1 LRRFVLLLA
10 AIATLL
16 AGAGGMAVA
25 AAPQAPPLASPSPLS
40 VKLDSLYR
48 EIRHDD
54 IRPPSRENDDIER
67 AGRRALRQHGEKRL
81 YGLWAVLYAYKS
93 NQVQPQ
99 FDDWSARVRALA
111 KEDHDPEL
119 ATLVDLLDTAYRHE
133 SGGFRTF
140 TDADWSRY
148 LDHSG
153 PNIRL
158 MAAIERMRTL
168 GRSGHWADASRLA
181 VEVIGQLE
189 RKGSIAQ
196 PLLAEAH
203 QVHSYTL
210 SYIGDKEGAL
220 DHMSQAARLDEG
232 NAFYMRKVERIYDI
246 AYTAAEVGELSA
258 AEHFAS
264 VHHSMTQ
271 AAGDQDLKTWDRYL
285 CARIA
290 TARRNPVKVMD
301 CLAEGAFEIGRPT
314 NRLTGMS
321 LRLRGQA
328 RAELGDAAGA
338 TADLH
343 ALQAIP
349 SETLERDP
357 QAELLLSAYIAQA
370 EHRGE
375 DAFRLL
381 DQWRR
386 QDHEK
391 TQAALSRNGAQ
402 MASALETEL
411 RSKRDESRRLTAEVE
426 LNRRL
431 AHASIIIAA
440 LLAVLVVGGVAWGV
454 YLRRAS
460 ERLKDARGRAE
471 AANEAKSAFL
481 AVMSHE
487 LRTPLNGML
496 GLAQVLRGEAKDA
509 RQREQVELMIDS
521 GDTLL
526 VLLNDILDLSK
537 IEAGKLEIAPTAGDL
552 AGICAR
558 LVGGYQPTAREKG
571 VELTFTLVG
580 EPPPLMLFDAV
591 RVRQCLANLLSN
603 ALKFTV
609 VGRVD
614 VALSWAPDPATGRL
628 AAKLVV
634 TDTGIGMNPTT
645 LSKLF
650 SAFTQADASTT
661 RTFGGT
667 GLGLNIT
674 RRLAELMDGE
684 ILVESHEGRG
694 STFTLN
700 FLVDGASG
708 VVADAGQVGFVAVGE
723 DETLFLL
730 HGRRVLVVD
739 DHPVN
744 RRVIKLFLAPFDC
757 DIVEAQN
764 GREALEVLESEAF
777 DLVLMDV
784 NMPVMDGLEAT
795 RRLRADPRWADLPV
809 IALTADVMRTQIET
823 CLAAGMDAHVAKP
836 IDLRDLLSVM
846 VQVLDK
852 RAAVSAAIEA
862 SCV

>member
-1 LRRFVLLLA
+1 MRRYVLFLA

-16 AGAGGMAVA
+16 TATGG
-25 AAPQAPPLASPSPLS
+25 QAFALS
-40 VKLDSLYR
+40 AQSAKLDALYR
-48 EIRHDD
+48 EVSRDEIK
-54 IRPPSRENDDIER
+54 PPARENDDIER
-67 AGRRALRQHGEKRL
+67 VGRRALRQHGEKRL
-81 YGLWAVLYAYKS
+81 YGLWSVLYAYKS
-93 NQVQPQ
+93 NQVEPQ
-99 FDDWSARVRALA
+99 FDDWARRVRRLA
-111 KEDHDPEL
+111 KDDNDAEL
-119 ATLVDLLDTAYRHE
+119 LALVDLLQTAYRHE

-140 TDADWSRY
+140 NDADWVRY
-148 LDHSG
+148 MDRSG
-153 PNIRL
+153 PNIRM
-158 MAAIERMRTL
+158 MAAVERIRTL
-168 GRSGHWADASRLA
+168 GRSGQWADASRLA
-181 VEVIGQLE
+181 AEVMGQLE
-189 RKGSIAQ
+189 RKGPIAR

-246 AYTAAEVGELSA
+246 AYTAAEVGELDA

-264 VHHSMTQ
+264 VHHHMTQ
-271 AAGDQDLKTWDRYL
+271 AAGDPDLKTWDRYL

-290 TARRNPVKVMD
+290 NARHAPARVLR
-301 CLAEGAFEIGRPT
+301 CLDAGAFEIARPT
-314 NRLTGMS
+314 NRLTGLS
-321 LRLRGQA
+321 LRLRAQA
-328 RAELGDAAGA
+328 QAELGDPAAA
-338 TADLH
+338 RADLDVIR
-343 ALQAIP
+343 AIP
-349 SETLERDP
+349 VETLERDP
-357 QAELLLSAYIAQA
+357 QAELLLSAYIALA

-431 AHASIIIAA
+431 AHASIIIAM
-440 LLAVLVVGGVAWGV
+440 LLGVLVLGGVGWSF

-460 ERLKDARGRAE
+460 VRLKEARGRAE
-471 AANEAKSAFL
+471 SANEAKSAFL

-496 GLAQVLRGEAKDA
+496 GMAQALRTEALNA

-552 AGICAR
+552 VGVCAR
-558 LVGGYQPTAREKG
+558 LVGGYQPTAREKD
-571 VELTFTLVG
+571 VELTFTVLG
-580 EPPPLMLFDAV
+580 EPPPMLMFDAV

-614 VALSWAPDPATGRL
+614 VALAWAPDPQTGRAGVRL
-628 AAKLVV
+628 TV
-634 TDTGIGMNPTT
+634 TDTGIGMSPAT

-650 SAFTQADASTT
+650 GAFTQADASTT

-684 ILVESHEGRG
+684 ILVDSGEGRG
-694 STFTLN
+694 STFTLT
-700 FLVDGASG
+700 FQADVAASG
-708 VVADAGQVGFVAVGE
+708 ATDAGAPAFGAASE
-723 DETLFLL
+723 DEALSPL

-757 DIVEAQN
+757 DLVEVEN
-764 GREALEVLESEAF
+764 GREALDALEAEVF

-795 RRLRADPRWADLPV
+795 RRLRRDPRWTTLPV
-809 IALTADVMRTQIET
+809 VALTADVMRTQIDT
-823 CLAAGMDAHVAKP
+823 CLEAGMDAHIAKP
-836 IDLRDLLSVM
+836 IDLRDLVSVL
-846 VQVLDK
+846 VQVLD
-852 RAAVSAAIEA
+852 RRGANPAAESAQA
-862 SCV
+862 

>member
-1 LRRFVLLLA
+1 LRRYVLFIA

-16 AGAGGMAVA
+16 AGMGGTASA
-25 AAPQAPPLASPSPLS
+25 RSPQSA
-40 VKLDSLYR
+40 KLDALYR
-48 EIRHDD
+48 EISRDE
-54 IRPPSRENDDIER
+54 IKPPTRENDDIER
-67 AGRRALRQHGEKRL
+67 VGRRALKQHGDKRL
-81 YGLWAVLYAYKS
+81 YGLWSVLYAYKS

-99 FDDWSARVRALA
+99 FDDWARRVRRLA
-111 KEDHDPEL
+111 VAEDDAEL
-119 ATLVDLLDTAYRHE
+119 LDLVDLLTTAYRHE

-140 TDADWSRY
+140 NEADWVRY
-148 LDHSG
+148 LERSG
-153 PNIRL
+153 PDIRM
-158 MAAIERMRTL
+158 MAGVERIRSL
-168 GRSGHWADASRLA
+168 GRSGQWADASRLA
-181 VEVIGQLE
+181 AEVTGQLE
-189 RKGSIAQ
+189 RRGAIAR

-220 DHMSQAARLDEG
+220 DHMTQAARLDEG
-232 NAFYMRKVERIYDI
+232 HAFYMRKVERIYDI
-246 AYTAAEVGELSA
+246 AYTAADVGELNA
-258 AEHFAS
+258 AEHFAG
-264 VHHSMTQ
+264 VHHHMTQ
-271 AAGDQDLKTWDRYL
+271 AAGDPDLKTWDRYL

-290 TARRNPVKVMD
+290 SARHAPRRVLQ
-301 CLAEGAFEIGRPT
+301 CLADGAFEIARPT
-314 NRLTGMS
+314 NRLTGLS
-321 LRLRGQA
+321 LRLRAQA
-328 RAELGDAAGA
+328 QAELGDAAA
-338 TADLH
+338 AKADLEVIR
-343 ALQAIP
+343 AIP
-349 SETLERDP
+349 VESLERDP
-357 QAELLLSAYIAQA
+357 QAELLLTAYIALA
-370 EHRGE
+370 EHRGD

-391 TQAALSRNGAQ
+391 SQAALSRNGAQ

-431 AHASIIIAA
+431 AHASIIIAM
-440 LLAVLVVGGVAWGV
+440 LLSVLVVGGVAWGV
-454 YLRRAS
+454 YQRRAS
-460 ERLKDARGRAE
+460 QRLKEARGRAE
-471 AANEAKSAFL
+471 SANEAKSAFL

-496 GLAQVLRGEAKDA
+496 GMAQALRTETLDP

-552 AGICAR
+552 VGVCAR

-571 VELTFTLVG
+571 VELAFTLVG
-580 EPPPLMLFDAV
+580 SGGGEPPPMLMFDAV

-609 VGRVD
+609 TGRVD
-614 VALSWAPDPATGRL
+614 VTLAWTSDPETGRIGVSL
-628 AAKLVV
+628 TV
-634 TDTGIGMNPTT
+634 TDTGIGMSPAT

-650 SAFTQADASTT
+650 GAFTQADASTT

-684 ILVESHEGRG
+684 ILVDSREGQG
-694 STFTLN
+694 STFTLG
-700 FLVDGASG
+700 FQVDVAAAGA
-708 VVADAGQVGFVAVGE
+708 VDAGAQAFGAANE
-723 DETLFLL
+723 DDALSPL

-757 DIVEAQN
+757 DLVEVEN
-764 GREALEVLESEAF
+764 GREALDALEAEAF

-795 RRLRADPRWADLPV
+795 RRLRRDPRWADLPV
-809 IALTADVMRTQIET
+809 IALTADVMRTQIDT
-823 CLAAGMDAHVAKP
+823 CLEAGMDAHIAKP
-836 IDLRDLLSVM
+836 IDLRDLLSVL
-846 VQVLDK
+846 VQVLD
-852 RAAVSAAIEA
+852 RHAATSPADKVEAGGTSA
-862 SCV
+862 

>member
-1 LRRFVLLLA
+1 LRRFVLFLA

-16 AGAGGMAVA
+16 SGPGGAALA
-25 AAPQAPPLASPSPLS
+25 RSPQSAR
-40 VKLDSLYR
+40 LDALYR
-48 EIRHDD
+48 EISLHDT
-54 IRPPSRENDDIER
+54 RPPTRENEDIER
-67 AGRRALRQHGEKRL
+67 AGRRALKQTGEKRL

-93 NQVQPQ
+93 NQIQPQ
-99 FDDWSARVRALA
+99 FDDWSRRVRQVAQAGNDRELLA
-111 KEDHDPEL
+111 
-119 ATLVDLLDTAYRHE
+119 LVDMLDTAYRHE
-133 SGGFRTF
+133 SGGFQTF
-140 TDADWSRY
+140 TDADWTRF
-148 LDHSG
+148 LDRSG
-153 PNIRL
+153 PNIRM
-158 MAAIERMRTL
+158 MAGVERIRSL
-168 GRSGHWADASRLA
+168 GRSGRWAEASRLA
-181 VEVIGQLE
+181 AELTGQME
-189 RKGSIAQ
+189 RKGAIAR

-246 AYTAAEVGELSA
+246 AYTAAEVGELNA

-264 VHHSMTQ
+264 VHHHMTQ
-271 AAGDQDLKTWDRYL
+271 AARDPDLLTWDRYL

-290 TARRNPVKVMD
+290 RERHAPAKVLD
-301 CLAEGAFEIGRPT
+301 CLTQGGPQLDRPT
-314 NRLTGMS
+314 NRLTGLS
-321 LRLRGQA
+321 LRLRAQA

-338 TADLH
+338 RTDL
-343 ALQAIP
+343 AVLRAIP
-349 SETLERDP
+349 AATLEADP
-357 QAELLLSAYIAQA
+357 QAELLLGAYIALD
-370 EHRGE
+370 EGHGDE
-375 DAFRLL
+375 AFRLL
-381 DQWRR
+381 DRWRM
-386 QDHEK
+386 QDHEA
-391 TQAALSRNGAQ
+391 TQAAQARNGAQ

-431 AHASIIIAA
+431 AHASIIIAM
-440 LLAVLVVGGVAWGV
+440 LLGVLVVGGVAWGF

-460 ERLKDARGRAE
+460 MRLKDARGRAE

-496 GLAQVLRGEAKDA
+496 GMAQALRGEALEP

-552 AGICAR
+552 VGICAR
-558 LVGGYQPTAREKG
+558 LVGGYQPTARDKG
-571 VELTFTLVG
+571 VDLTFTVIG
-580 EPPPLMLFDAV
+580 APPPLLMFDAV
-591 RVRQCLANLLSN
+591 RVRQCLSNLLSN

-609 VGRVD
+609 VGRVE
-614 VALSWAPDPATGRL
+614 VSLACAPDAASGRL
-628 AAKLVV
+628 GVRLVV
-634 TDTGIGMNPTT
+634 SDTGIGMSAAT
-645 LSKLF
+645 LPRLF
-650 SAFTQADASTT
+650 GAFTQADASTT

-674 RRLAELMDGE
+674 RRLAELMGGE
-684 ILVESHEGRG
+684 ILVDSREGVG
-694 STFTLN
+694 STFTLS
-700 FLVDGASG
+700 FLVDAAAAGTP
-708 VVADAGQVGFVAVGE
+708 DAGVASFGQAN
-723 DETLFLL
+723 DDDGLSPL

-757 DIVEAQN
+757 TLVEVEN
-764 GREALEVLESEAF
+764 GRQALEALEAEPF
-777 DLVLMDV
+777 DIVLMDV

-795 RRLRADPRWADLPV
+795 RRLRRDPRWARLPV
-809 IALTADVMRTQIET
+809 VALTADVMRTQIDT
-823 CLAAGMDAHVAKP
+823 CLQAGMDAHVAKP

-846 VQVLDK
+846 VQVLA
-852 RAAVSAAIEA
+852 RGGATATSVESVSA
-862 SCV
+862 

>member
-1 LRRFVLLLA
+1 LRRYVLFLA

-16 AGAGGMAVA
+16 AGTGGA
-25 AAPQAPPLASPSPLS
+25 AFARSPQSA
-40 VKLDSLYR
+40 KLDVLYR
-48 EIRHDD
+48 EIRRDE
-54 IRPPSRENDDIER
+54 ILPPARENDDIER
-67 AGRRALRQHGEKRL
+67 AGRRALRQHGDKRL
-81 YGLWAVLYAYKS
+81 YGLWSVLYAYKS

-99 FDDWSARVRALA
+99 FDDWARRVRRLA
-111 KEDHDPEL
+111 EDEDDVEL
-119 ATLVDLLDTAYRHE
+119 ATLVDLLQMAYRHE

-140 TDADWSRY
+140 TDADWARF

-153 PNIRL
+153 PNIRM
-158 MAAIERMRTL
+158 MAAIERIRSL
-168 GRSGHWADASRLA
+168 GRSGQWADASRLA
-181 VEVIGQLE
+181 AEAVGQLE
-189 RKGSIAQ
+189 RRGAIAR
-196 PLLAEAH
+196 PMLAETH

-246 AYTAAEVGELSA
+246 AYTAAEVGELDA

-264 VHHSMTQ
+264 VHHNMTQ
-271 AAGDQDLKTWDRYL
+271 AAGDPDLKTWDRYL

-290 TARRNPVKVMD
+290 SDRHTPRRVLQ
-301 CLAEGAFEIGRPT
+301 CLADGDFEIAHPT
-314 NRLTGMS
+314 NRLTGLS
-321 LRLRGQA
+321 LRLRAQA
-328 RAELGDAAGA
+328 RAELGDAAA
-338 TADLH
+338 AKADLE
-343 ALQAIP
+343 ALRAVP
-349 SETLERDP
+349 VDRLERDP
-357 QAELLLSAYIAQA
+357 QAELLLSAYIALA

-375 DAFRLL
+375 DAFRQL

-411 RSKRDESRRLTAEVE
+411 KSKRDESKRLTAEVE

-431 AHASIIIAA
+431 AHASIVIAM
-440 LLAVLVVGGVAWGV
+440 LLGVLVLGGVAWGV

-460 ERLKDARGRAE
+460 ERLKEARGRAE

-496 GLAQVLRGEAKDA
+496 GMAQALRIENLDP

-552 AGICAR
+552 VGVCAR

-571 VELTFTLVG
+571 VELTFTVAG
-580 EPPPLMLFDAV
+580 DPPPMLLFDAV

-609 VGRVD
+609 IGRVD
-614 VALSWAPDPATGRL
+614 VTLAWRPDPRTGRTAVSL
-628 AAKLVV
+628 TVR
-634 TDTGIGMNPTT
+634 DSGIGMTPAT

-650 SAFTQADASTT
+650 GAFTQADASTT

-684 ILVESHEGRG
+684 ILVDSREDRG
-694 STFTLN
+694 SVFTLG
-700 FLVDGASG
+700 FQVDLAAASATDGAAAAFG
-708 VVADAGQVGFVAVGE
+708 AANE
-723 DETLFLL
+723 DEPTLSPLQ
-730 HGRRVLVVD
+730 GRRVLVVD

-757 DIVEAQN
+757 DLVEVEN
-764 GREALEVLESEAF
+764 GRQALDTLEAEAF

-795 RRLRADPRWADLPV
+795 RRLRRDPRWADLPI
-809 IALTADVMRTQIET
+809 IALTADVMRTQIDT
-823 CLAAGMDAHVAKP
+823 CLEAGMDAHIAKP
-836 IDLRDLLSVM
+836 IDLRDLLSVL

-852 RAAVSAAIEA
+852 RAVA
-862 SCV
+862 SGTGETALA

>member
-1 LRRFVLLLA
+1 LRRYVLFLA

-16 AGAGGMAVA
+16 SGGEA
-25 AAPQAPPLASPSPLS
+25 LARSAQSA
-40 VKLDSLYR
+40 KLDALYR
-48 EIRHDD
+48 EISRDE
-54 IRPPSRENDDIER
+54 IKPPARENDDIER
-67 AGRRALRQHGEKRL
+67 VGRRALKQHGEKRL
-81 YGLWAVLYAYKS
+81 FGLWSVLYAYKS

-99 FDDWSARVRALA
+99 FEDWAARVRRVA
-111 KEDHDPEL
+111 KDEHDAEL
-119 ATLVDLLDTAYRHE
+119 LSLVDLLTTAYRHE

-140 TDADWSRY
+140 NEADWVRY
-148 LDHSG
+148 LERSG
-153 PNIRL
+153 PNIRN
-158 MAAIERMRTL
+158 MAAIERIRTL
-168 GRSGHWADASRLA
+168 GRSGHWAEASRLA
-181 VEVIGQLE
+181 AEVVGQLE
-189 RKGSIAQ
+189 RKGGIARSM
-196 PLLAEAH
+196 LAEAH

-220 DHMSQAARLDEG
+220 DHMSTAARLDEG

-246 AYTAAEVGELSA
+246 AYTAAEVGELDA

-264 VHHSMTQ
+264 VHHHMTQ
-271 AAGDQDLKTWDRYL
+271 AAGDPDLKTWDRYL

-290 TARRNPVKVMD
+290 NERRAPTRVLQ
-301 CLAEGAFEIGRPT
+301 CLEPGAFEIDQPT
-314 NRLTGMS
+314 NRLTGLS
-321 LRLRGQA
+321 LRLRAQA
-328 RAELGDAAGA
+328 RAELGQAAA
-338 TADLH
+338 ARKDLETVR
-343 ALQAIP
+343 AIP
-349 SETLERDP
+349 LETLERDP
-357 QAELLLSAYIAQA
+357 QAELLMNAYIARA
-370 EHRGE
+370 ERRGE
-375 DAFRLL
+375 EAFRLL
-381 DQWRR
+381 DQWRWR
-386 QDHEK
+386 DHQK

-411 RSKRDESRRLTAEVE
+411 KSKRDESRRLTAEVE

-431 AHASIIIAA
+431 AHASIIIAM
-440 LLAVLVVGGVAWGV
+440 LLGVLVLGGVAWGF

-460 ERLKDARGRAE
+460 QRLKEARGRAE

-496 GLAQVLRGEAKDA
+496 GLAQALRGEALDA

-552 AGICAR
+552 VGVCSR

-571 VELTFTLVG
+571 VELTFAVAG
-580 EPPPLMLFDAV
+580 EPPPMLLFDAV

-609 VGRVD
+609 VGRVE
-614 VALSWAPDPATGRL
+614 VTLAWATDPATGRIE
-628 AAKLVV
+628 V
-634 TDTGIGMNPTT
+634 TLTVADSGIGMSAAT

-650 SAFTQADASTT
+650 GAFTQADASTT

-684 ILVESHEGRG
+684 ILVESREGLG
-694 STFTLN
+694 STFTLG
-700 FLVDGASG
+700 FQVDASTAGAMEAG
-708 VVADAGQVGFVAVGE
+708 VAAFTMLDE
-723 DETLFLL
+723 DKTLSPL

-757 DIVEAQN
+757 DLVEVEN
-764 GREALEVLESEAF
+764 GREALGALEAEAF

-795 RRLRADPRWADLPV
+795 RRLRRDPRWAALPV
-809 IALTADVMRTQIET
+809 IALTADVMRTQIDT
-823 CLAAGMDAHVAKP
+823 CLEAGMDAHVAKP
-836 IDLRDLLSVM
+836 IDLRDLLSVL

-852 RAAVSAAIEA
+852 RGVAPAAKVANASA
-862 SCV
+862 

>member
-1 LRRFVLLLA
+1 MRRLVLFLA

-16 AGAGGMAVA
+16 AGTAG
-25 AAPQAPPLASPSPLS
+25 PASARSTQS
-40 VKLDSLYR
+40 AKLDALYR
-48 EIRHDD
+48 EISRDD
-54 IRPPSRENDDIER
+54 IQPPSRENDDIER
-67 AGRRALRQHGEKRL
+67 VGRRALKQHGEKRL
-81 YGLWAVLYAYKS
+81 YDLWSVLYAYKS

-99 FDDWSARVRALA
+99 FDDWVRRVRRVA
-111 KEDHDPEL
+111 KDDNDAEL
-119 ATLVDLLDTAYRHE
+119 LNLVDLLQTAYRHE

-140 TDADWSRY
+140 TEADWVRF
-148 LDHSG
+148 LDRSG
-153 PNIRL
+153 PNIRM
-158 MAAIERMRTL
+158 MAAVERVRTL
-168 GRSGHWADASRLA
+168 GRSGQWADASRLA
-181 VEVIGQLE
+181 ADVTGQME
-189 RKGSIAQ
+189 RKGEIAQ

-232 NAFYMRKVERIYDI
+232 HAFYMRKVERIYDI
-246 AYTAAEVGELSA
+246 AYTAADVGELNA

-264 VHHSMTQ
+264 VHHHMTQ
-271 AAGDQDLKTWDRYL
+271 AAGDPDLKTWDRYL

-290 TARRNPVKVMD
+290 NARNVPARVLR
-301 CLAEGAFEIGRPT
+301 CLDDGAYEINHPT
-314 NRLTGMS
+314 NRLTGLS
-321 LRLRGQA
+321 LRLRA
-328 RAELGDAAGA
+328 LSRAELGDASAA
-338 TADLH
+338 KADLDV
-343 ALQAIP
+343 LRAIP
-349 SETLERDP
+349 LETLERDP
-357 QAELLLSAYIAQA
+357 QAELLVSAYIALA

-431 AHASIIIAA
+431 AHASIIIAM
-440 LLAVLVVGGVAWGV
+440 LLGVLVLGGVAWSFH
-454 YLRRAS
+454 LRRS
-460 ERLKDARGRAE
+460 SDRLKEARGRAE
-471 AANEAKSAFL
+471 SANEAKSSFL

-496 GLAQVLRGEAKDA
+496 GMAQALRTESLNA

-537 IEAGKLEIAPTAGDL
+537 IEAGKLEIAPTAGEL
-552 AGICAR
+552 VAICAR
-558 LVGGYQPTAREKG
+558 LVGGYQPTAREKD
-571 VELTFTLVG
+571 VELTFTVAG
-580 EPPPLMLFDAV
+580 DAPPMLLFDAV

-603 ALKFTV
+603 ALKFTAS
-609 VGRVD
+609 GRVD
-614 VALSWAPDPATGRL
+614 VTLALAPDVSTGRT
-628 AAKLVV
+628 AV
-634 TDTGIGMNPTT
+634 TLTVADTGIGMSAAT

-650 SAFTQADASTT
+650 GAFTQADASTT

-674 RRLAELMDGE
+674 RRLAQLMDGE
-684 ILVESHEGRG
+684 ILVDSREGQG
-694 STFTLN
+694 STFTLT
-700 FLVDGASG
+700 FLVDVAATAAADTSAPAFGA
-708 VVADAGQVGFVAVGE
+708 ANE
-723 DETLFLL
+723 DEEVLSPL

-757 DIVEAQN
+757 DLVEVEN
-764 GREALEVLESEAF
+764 GREALDALETEPF

-795 RRLRADPRWADLPV
+795 RRLRRDPRWKDLPV
-809 IALTADVMRTQIET
+809 IALTADVMRTQIDT
-823 CLAAGMDAHVAKP
+823 CLEAGMDAHIAKP
-836 IDLRDLLSVM
+836 IDLRDLLTVM
-846 VQVLDK
+846 VQVLD
-852 RAAVSAAIEA
+852 RRGATPVAAETGLA
-862 SCV
+862 

>member
-1 LRRFVLLLA
+1 LRRYVLFLA

-16 AGAGGMAVA
+16 AGTGGA
-25 AAPQAPPLASPSPLS
+25 ALARSPQSA
-40 VKLDSLYR
+40 KLDALYR
-48 EIRHDD
+48 EVSRDEIE
-54 IRPPSRENDDIER
+54 PPSRENDDIER
-67 AGRRALRQHGEKRL
+67 IGRWAMKQDGDKRL
-81 YGLWAVLYAYKS
+81 YGLWSVLYAYKS

-99 FDDWSARVRALA
+99 FDDWTRRVRRLA
-111 KEDHDPEL
+111 VAEGDAEL
-119 ATLVDLLDTAYRHE
+119 LSLVDLLTTAYRHE

-140 TDADWSRY
+140 NEADWVRY
-148 LDHSG
+148 LERSG
-153 PNIRL
+153 PNIRM
-158 MAAIERMRTL
+158 MAALERIRTL
-168 GRSGHWADASRLA
+168 GRSGQWADASRLA
-181 VEVIGQLE
+181 ADVMGQME
-189 RKGSIAQ
+189 RKGPIARSM
-196 PLLAEAH
+196 LAEAH

-246 AYTAAEVGELSA
+246 AYTASEVGELDA

-264 VHHSMTQ
+264 VHHHMTQ
-271 AAGDQDLKTWDRYL
+271 AAGDPDLKTWDRYL

-290 TARRNPVKVMD
+290 NARHAPRRVLQ
-301 CLAEGAFEIGRPT
+301 CLADGAFEIARPT
-314 NRLTGMS
+314 NRLTGLS
-321 LRLRGQA
+321 LRLRAQA
-328 RAELGDAAGA
+328 RAELGEAAA
-338 TADLH
+338 AKADLDVIR
-343 ALQAIP
+343 AIP
-349 SETLERDP
+349 IETLERDP
-357 QAELLLSAYIAQA
+357 QAELLLSAYIALA

-375 DAFRLL
+375 DAFRQL

-411 RSKRDESRRLTAEVE
+411 KSKRDESRRLTAEVE

-431 AHASIIIAA
+431 AHASIVIAM
-440 LLAVLVVGGVAWGV
+440 LLGVLVLGGVGWGF

-460 ERLKDARGRAE
+460 QRLKEARGRAE
-471 AANEAKSAFL
+471 SANEAKSAFL

-496 GLAQVLRGEAKDA
+496 GMAQALRGEALNA

-552 AGICAR
+552 VGICAR
-558 LVGGYQPTAREKG
+558 LIGGYQPTAREKG
-571 VELTFTLVG
+571 VELTFTVVG
-580 EPPPLMLFDAV
+580 EPPPMLLFDAV

-609 VGRVD
+609 VGQVD
-614 VALSWAPDPATGRL
+614 VTLAWAPDPRTGRTDVRL
-628 AAKLVV
+628 TV
-634 TDTGIGMNPTT
+634 TDTGIGMSPAT

-650 SAFTQADASTT
+650 GAFTQADASTT

-684 ILVESHEGRG
+684 ILVDSREGRG
-694 STFTLN
+694 STFTLG
-700 FLVDGASG
+700 FQVDVSSAGATETN
-708 VVADAGQVGFVAVGE
+708 VAAFGAPGE
-723 DETLFLL
+723 DETLSPL

-757 DIVEAQN
+757 DLVEVEN
-764 GREALEVLESEAF
+764 GREALDALEAEAF
-777 DLVLMDV
+777 DIVLMDV

-795 RRLRADPRWADLPV
+795 RILRRDPRWAALPV
-809 IALTADVMRTQIET
+809 IALTADVMRTQIDT
-823 CLAAGMDAHVAKP
+823 CLEAGMDAHIAKP
-836 IDLRDLLSVM
+836 IDLRDMLSVL
-846 VQVLDK
+846 VQVLA
-852 RAAVSAAIEA
+852 RRGVAAAVGESAIA
-862 SCV
+862 

>member
-1 LRRFVLLLA
+1 MRRYVLFLA

-16 AGAGGMAVA
+16 AGPGGA
-25 AAPQAPPLASPSPLS
+25 AFARSPQSA
-40 VKLDSLYR
+40 KLDALYR
-48 EIRHDD
+48 EIRRDE
-54 IRPPSRENDDIER
+54 IQPPARENDDIER
-67 AGRRALRQHGEKRL
+67 VGRRALKQHGDKRL
-81 YGLWAVLYAYKS
+81 YGLWSVLYAYKS

-99 FDDWSARVRALA
+99 FDDWSRRVRRLA
-111 KEDHDPEL
+111 EEDHDAEL
-119 ATLVDLLDTAYRHE
+119 ATLVDLLQMAYRHE

-140 TDADWSRY
+140 TDADWSRF
-148 LDHSG
+148 LDRSG
-153 PNIRL
+153 PDIRM
-158 MAAIERMRTL
+158 MAAVERIRSL
-168 GRSGHWADASRLA
+168 GRSGQWADASRLA
-181 VEVIGQLE
+181 AEATGQLE
-189 RKGSIAQ
+189 RRGAIAR
-196 PLLAEAH
+196 PLLAELH

-246 AYTAAEVGELSA
+246 AYTAAEVGELDA

-264 VHHSMTQ
+264 VHHNMTQ
-271 AAGDQDLKTWDRYL
+271 AAGDPDLKTWDRYL

-290 TARRNPVKVMD
+290 SDRHAPDRVLR
-301 CLAEGAFEIGRPT
+301 CLADGDFEIAHPT
-314 NRLTGMS
+314 NRLTGLS
-321 LRLRGQA
+321 LRLRAQA
-328 RAELGDAAGA
+328 RAELGDAAA
-338 TADLH
+338 ARADLE
-343 ALQAIP
+343 ALRAVP
-349 SETLERDP
+349 VDRLERDP
-357 QAELLLSAYIAQA
+357 QAELLLSAYIALA

-375 DAFRLL
+375 DAFRML

-411 RSKRDESRRLTAEVE
+411 KSKRDESKRLTAEVE

-431 AHASIIIAA
+431 AHASIVIAM
-440 LLAVLVVGGVAWGV
+440 LLGVLVLGGVAWGV

-460 ERLKDARGRAE
+460 ERLKEARGRAE

-496 GLAQVLRGEAKDA
+496 GMAQALRTERLDT

-552 AGICAR
+552 VGVCAR

-571 VELTFTLVG
+571 VELTFTVAG
-580 EPPPLMLFDAV
+580 EPPPMLLFDAV

-614 VALSWAPDPATGRL
+614 VTLAWRPDPQTGRTAVSL
-628 AAKLVV
+628 TVR
-634 TDTGIGMNPTT
+634 DTGIGMSQAT

-650 SAFTQADASTT
+650 GAFTQADASTT

-684 ILVESHEGRG
+684 ILVDSREGRG
-694 STFTLN
+694 STFTLG
-700 FLVDGASG
+700 FQVDVAAASATDGATPAFGS
-708 VVADAGQVGFVAVGE
+708 ANE
-723 DETLFLL
+723 DEPTLSPLQ
-730 HGRRVLVVD
+730 GRRVLVVD

-757 DIVEAQN
+757 DLVEVEN
-764 GREALEVLESEAF
+764 GREALDALEAEPF

-795 RRLRADPRWADLPV
+795 RRLRRDPRWANLPV
-809 IALTADVMRTQIET
+809 IALTADVMRTQIDT
-823 CLAAGMDAHVAKP
+823 CLEAGMDAHIAKP
-836 IDLRDLLSVM
+836 IDLRDLLSVL

-852 RAAVSAAIEA
+852 RGPAPAAGESVQAL
-862 SCV
+862 

>member
-1 LRRFVLLLA
+1 LRRYVLFLA
-10 AIATLL
+10 AIAIL
-16 AGAGGMAVA
+16 ATGNGGAAFA
-25 AAPQAPPLASPSPLS
+25 RSPQSA
-40 VKLDSLYR
+40 KLDALYR
-48 EIRHDD
+48 EISRDE
-54 IRPPSRENDDIER
+54 IKPPERENDDIER
-67 AGRRALRQHGEKRL
+67 VGRRALRQHGQKRL
-81 YGLWAVLYAYKS
+81 FGLWSVLYAYKS

-99 FDDWSARVRALA
+99 FDDWARRVRRLA
-111 KEDHDPEL
+111 KDENDAEL
-119 ATLVDLLDTAYRHE
+119 LNLVDLLTTAYRHE

-140 TDADWSRY
+140 NDADWVRY
-148 LDHSG
+148 LERSG
-153 PNIRL
+153 PNIRM
-158 MAAIERMRTL
+158 MAAIERIRTL
-168 GRSGHWADASRLA
+168 GRSGQWADASRLA
-181 VEVIGQLE
+181 TEIMGHLE
-189 RKGSIAQ
+189 RKGAIAR
-196 PLLAEAH
+196 PMLAEAH

-220 DHMSQAARLDEG
+220 DHMSAAARLDEG

-246 AYTAAEVGELSA
+246 AYTAAEVGELDA

-264 VHHSMTQ
+264 VHHHMTQ
-271 AAGDQDLKTWDRYL
+271 AAGDPDLKTWDRYL

-290 TARRNPVKVMD
+290 NERHAAARVLQ
-301 CLAEGAFEIGRPT
+301 CLEEGAFEIDHPT
-314 NRLTGMS
+314 NRLTGLS
-321 LRLRGQA
+321 LRLRAQA
-328 RAELGDAAGA
+328 RAQLGDPAGA
-338 TADLH
+338 RTDLDVAR
-343 ALQAIP
+343 ALP
-349 SETLERDP
+349 LESLERDP
-357 QAELLLSAYIAQA
+357 QSELLVSAYIARA
-370 EHRGE
+370 EQHGDE
-375 DAFRLL
+375 AFRLL

-411 RSKRDESRRLTAEVE
+411 KSKRDESRRLTAEVE

-431 AHASIIIAA
+431 AHASIIIAM
-440 LLAVLVVGGVAWGV
+440 LLGVLVLGGTAWGV

-460 ERLKDARGRAE
+460 ARLKDARGRAE

-496 GLAQVLRGEAKDA
+496 GMAQALRGEALNA
-509 RQREQVELMIDS
+509 RQREQVDLMIDS

-552 AGICAR
+552 VGVCAR

-571 VELTFTLVG
+571 VELTFIVTG
-580 EPPPLMLFDAV
+580 EPPPMLLFDAV

-614 VALSWAPDPATGRL
+614 VALAWAPDPLTGRT
-628 AAKLVV
+628 AIRV
-634 TDTGIGMNPTT
+634 TVADTGIGMSPAT

-650 SAFTQADASTT
+650 GAFTQADASTT

-684 ILVESHEGRG
+684 IRVDSREGRG
-694 STFTLN
+694 STFTLD
-700 FLVDGASG
+700 FQVDVGAAGAVEAG
-708 VVADAGQVGFVAVGE
+708 VPAFGAPSQGERE
-723 DETLFLL
+723 DETLSPL
-730 HGRRVLVVD
+730 HGRRILVVD

-757 DIVEAQN
+757 DLVEVEN
-764 GREALEVLESEAF
+764 GREALEALEAEAF

-795 RRLRADPRWADLPV
+795 RRLRRDPRWVNLPV
-809 IALTADVMRTQIET
+809 IALTADVMRTQIDT
-823 CLAAGMDAHVAKP
+823 CLEAGMDAHIAKP
-836 IDLRDLLSVM
+836 IDLRDLLSVL
-846 VQVLDK
+846 VQVLD
-852 RAAVSAAIEA
+852 RCGAGPAAVKAEA
-862 SCV
+862 TGI

>member
-1 LRRFVLLLA
+1 LRRYVLFLA
-10 AIATLL
+10 AIATLFV
-16 AGAGGMAVA
+16 ASGGTAFA
-25 AAPQAPPLASPSPLS
+25 RSQQSA
-40 VKLDSLYR
+40 KLDALYR
-48 EIRHDD
+48 EISRDE
-54 IRPPSRENDDIER
+54 IKPPARENDDIER
-67 AGRRALRQHGEKRL
+67 VGRRALKQHGDKRL
-81 YGLWAVLYAYKS
+81 YGLWSVLYAYKS

-99 FDDWSARVRALA
+99 FDDWTRRVRRLA
-111 KEDHDPEL
+111 KEDNDAEL
-119 ATLVDLLDTAYRHE
+119 LNLVDLLTTAYRHE

-140 TDADWSRY
+140 NDADWVRY
-148 LDHSG
+148 LERSG
-153 PNIRL
+153 PNIRM
-158 MAAIERMRTL
+158 MAAIERIRSL
-168 GRSGHWADASRLA
+168 GRSGHWAEASRLA
-181 VEVIGQLE
+181 TEVMGQLE
-189 RKGSIAQ
+189 RKGAVAR
-196 PLLAEAH
+196 PMLAEAH

-220 DHMSQAARLDEG
+220 DHMSAAARLDEG

-246 AYTAAEVGELSA
+246 AYTAAEVGELDA
-258 AEHFAS
+258 AEHFAG
-264 VHHSMTQ
+264 VHHHMTE
-271 AAGDQDLKTWDRYL
+271 AAGDPDLKTWDRYL

-290 TARRNPVKVMD
+290 SARHAPGRVLK
-301 CLAEGAFEIGRPT
+301 CLEAGAFEIDHPT
-314 NRLTGMS
+314 NRLTGLS
-321 LRLRGQA
+321 LRLRAQA
-328 RAELGDAAGA
+328 RAELGQAAA
-338 TADLH
+338 ARADLDV
-343 ALQAIP
+343 ARAIP
-349 SETLERDP
+349 LETLERDP
-357 QAELLLSAYIAQA
+357 QAELLVSAYIALA

-375 DAFRLL
+375 EAFRDL

-391 TQAALSRNGAQ
+391 TQAALTRNGAQ

-411 RSKRDESRRLTAEVE
+411 KSKRDESRRLTAEVE

-431 AHASIIIAA
+431 AHASIIIAM
-440 LLAVLVVGGVAWGV
+440 LLGVLVLGGVAWGF

-460 ERLKDARGRAE
+460 MRLKDARGRAE

-496 GLAQVLRGEAKDA
+496 GMAQALRGEALDA

-537 IEAGKLEIAPTAGDL
+537 IEAGKLEIAPTAGDIV
-552 AGICAR
+552 GVCAR

-571 VELTFTLVG
+571 VELTFAVAG
-580 EPPPLMLFDAV
+580 DPPPMLLFDAV

-609 VGRVD
+609 VGRVE
-614 VALSWAPDPATGRL
+614 VTLAWSPDPQTGRTAISL
-628 AAKLVV
+628 TVA
-634 TDTGIGMNPTT
+634 DTGIGMTPAT

-650 SAFTQADASTT
+650 GAFTQADASTT

-684 ILVESHEGRG
+684 IRVDSREGHG
-694 STFTLN
+694 STFMLD
-700 FLVDGASG
+700 FQVDVAAAGTIETGAPAFG
-708 VVADAGQVGFVAVGE
+708 APGE
-723 DETLFLL
+723 DETLSPL

-757 DIVEAQN
+757 DLVEVEN
-764 GREALEVLESEAF
+764 GREALDALEAEAF

-795 RRLRADPRWADLPV
+795 RRLRRDPRWTGLPV
-809 IALTADVMRTQIET
+809 IALTADVMRTQIDT
-823 CLAAGMDAHVAKP
+823 CLEAGMDAHIAKP

-846 VQVLDK
+846 VQVLD
-852 RAAVSAAIEA
+852 RRGVAPAVGETALA
-862 SCV
+862 

>member
-1 LRRFVLLLA
+1 MRRFVLFIA

-16 AGAGGMAVA
+16 AGTGGA
-25 AAPQAPPLASPSPLS
+25 AFARSPQS
-40 VKLDSLYR
+40 VRLDALYR
-48 EIRHDD
+48 EISRHDT
-54 IRPPSRENDDIER
+54 RPPARENEDIER
-67 AGRRALRQHGEKRL
+67 AGRRALRQSGDKRL

-93 NQVQPQ
+93 NQIQLQ
-99 FDDWSARVRALA
+99 FDDWSHRVRRLGQT
-111 KEDHDPEL
+111 ENDPEL
-119 ATLVDLLDTAYRHE
+119 VALADLLDIAYRHE
-133 SGGFRTF
+133 SGGFLTF
-140 TDADWSRY
+140 TDADWSRF

-153 PNIRL
+153 PNIRM
-158 MAAIERMRTL
+158 MAGVERVRTL
-168 GRSGHWADASRLA
+168 GRSGRWADASRLA
-181 VEVIGQLE
+181 TDIMGQME
-189 RKGSIAQ
+189 RKGAVAR

-220 DHMSQAARLDEG
+220 DHMGQAARLDEG
-232 NAFYMRKVERIYDI
+232 NAFYVRKVERIYDI
-246 AYTAAEVGELSA
+246 AYTAAEVDELDA

-264 VHHSMTQ
+264 VHHHMTQ
-271 AAGDQDLKTWDRYL
+271 AAGDPDLRTWDRYL

-290 TARRNPVKVMD
+290 KERDAPGKILK
-301 CLAEGAFEIGRPT
+301 CLADGAYQIDHPAS
-314 NRLTGMS
+314 RLTGLS
-321 LRLRGQA
+321 LRLRAQA

-338 TADLH
+338 QADL
-343 ALQAIP
+343 AVLRAIP
-349 SETLERDP
+349 ADILEADP
-357 QAELLLSAYIAQA
+357 QVELLLNAYIARD

-381 DQWRR
+381 DRWRI
-386 QDHEK
+386 QDREK
-391 TQAALSRNGAQ
+391 TEAAQARNGAQ

-431 AHASIIIAA
+431 AHASIIIAM
-440 LLAVLVVGGVAWGV
+440 LLGVLVVGGVAWSF

-460 ERLKDARGRAE
+460 QRLKEARGRAE
-471 AANEAKSAFL
+471 SANQAKSAFL

-496 GLAQVLRGEAKDA
+496 GMAQALRGEQLPP

-552 AGICAR
+552 VGVCAR

-571 VELTFTLVG
+571 VALNFHVSG
-580 EPPPLMLFDAV
+580 DPPSMLMFDAV

-603 ALKFTV
+603 ALKFTLA
-609 VGRVD
+609 GRVD
-614 VALSWAPDPATGRL
+614 VTLTCAPDTAFGRPCVSL
-628 AAKLVV
+628 TVA
-634 TDTGIGMNPTT
+634 DTGIGMSAGT

-650 SAFTQADASTT
+650 GAFTQADASTT
-661 RTFGGT
+661 RNFGGT

-674 RRLAELMDGE
+674 RRLAQLMDGE
-684 ILVESHEGRG
+684 IIVHSREGKG
-694 STFTLN
+694 STFTLR
-700 FLVDGASG
+700 FLVDPVAAGSIDTAAAGFGGAN
-708 VVADAGQVGFVAVGE
+708 D
-723 DETLFLL
+723 DESLSPL

-757 DIVEAQN
+757 DLVEVEN
-764 GREALEVLESEAF
+764 GREALEALEAEVF

-795 RRLRADPRWADLPV
+795 RRLRADPRWSRLPV
-809 IALTADVMRTQIET
+809 IALTADVMRTQVET
-823 CLAAGMDAHVAKP
+823 CLEAGMDAHVAKP

-846 VQVLDK
+846 AQVLAK
-852 RAAVSAAIEA
+852 SGQAPAGPVEKASAI
-862 SCV
+862 

>member
-1 LRRFVLLLA
+1 MRRYVLFLA
-10 AIATLL
+10 AIATLS
-16 AGAGGMAVA
+16 ASVCGPAFARS
-25 AAPQAPPLASPSPLS
+25 PQSA
-40 VKLDSLYR
+40 KLDALYR
-48 EIRHDD
+48 EIRRDE
-54 IRPPSRENDDIER
+54 IQPPARENDDIER
-67 AGRRALRQHGEKRL
+67 VGRRALKQHGDKRL
-81 YGLWAVLYAYKS
+81 YGLWSVLYAYKS

-99 FDDWSARVRALA
+99 FDEWSRRVRHLA
-111 KEDHDPEL
+111 EEDHDTEL
-119 ATLVDLLDTAYRHE
+119 ATLVDLLQMAYRHE

-140 TDADWSRY
+140 TEADWTRF
-148 LDHSG
+148 LDRSG

-158 MAAIERMRTL
+158 MAAVERIRSL
-168 GRSGHWADASRLA
+168 GRSGQWADASRLA
-181 VEVIGQLE
+181 AEATGQLE
-189 RKGSIAQ
+189 RRGDIAR
-196 PLLAEAH
+196 PLLAETH

-232 NAFYMRKVERIYDI
+232 NAFYMRKVERMYDI
-246 AYTAAEVGELSA
+246 AYTAAEVGELDA
-258 AEHFAS
+258 AEHFAG
-264 VHHSMTQ
+264 VHHNMTE
-271 AAGDQDLKTWDRYL
+271 AAGDPDLKTWDRYL

-290 TARRNPVKVMD
+290 SARHAPRRVLQ
-301 CLAEGAFEIGRPT
+301 CLADGDFEIAHPT
-314 NRLTGMS
+314 NRLTGLS
-321 LRLRGQA
+321 LRLRAQA
-328 RAELGDAAGA
+328 RAELGDAAA
-338 TADLH
+338 AKADLE
-343 ALQAIP
+343 ALRAVP
-349 SETLERDP
+349 VDRLERDP
-357 QAELLLSAYIAQA
+357 QAELLLSAYIAVA

-375 DAFRLL
+375 EAFRLL

-386 QDHEK
+386 QDHER

-411 RSKRDESRRLTAEVE
+411 KSKRDESKRLTAEVE

-431 AHASIIIAA
+431 AHASIVIAM
-440 LLAVLVVGGVAWGV
+440 LLGVLVLGGVAWGV

-460 ERLKDARGRAE
+460 ERLKEARGRAE

-496 GLAQVLRGEAKDA
+496 GMAQALRTEDLNT

-552 AGICAR
+552 VGVCAR

-571 VELTFTLVG
+571 VELTFTLAG
-580 EPPPLMLFDAV
+580 DPPPMLLFDAV

-614 VALSWAPDPATGRL
+614 VTLAWAPDPLTGRTTVRL
-628 AAKLVV
+628 TVS
-634 TDTGIGMNPTT
+634 DTGIGMSPAT

-650 SAFTQADASTT
+650 GAFTQADASTT

-684 ILVESHEGRG
+684 ILVDSREGVG
-694 STFTLN
+694 STFRLD
-700 FLVDGASG
+700 FQVDVAAGAAMDGAASAFG
-708 VVADAGQVGFVAVGE
+708 AANE
-723 DETLFLL
+723 DEPARSPLQ
-730 HGRRVLVVD
+730 GRRVLVVD

-757 DIVEAQN
+757 DLVEVEN
-764 GREALEVLESEAF
+764 GREALDALEAEAF

-795 RRLRADPRWADLPV
+795 RRLRRDPRWADLPV
-809 IALTADVMRTQIET
+809 IALTADVMRTQIDT
-823 CLAAGMDAHVAKP
+823 CLEAGMDAHIAKP
-836 IDLRDLLSVM
+836 IDLRDLLSVL

-852 RAAVSAAIEA
+852 RGGAPVDKAEA
-862 SCV
+862 EATLV

>member
-1 LRRFVLLLA
+1 LRRYVLFLA
-10 AIATLL
+10 AIATLSSGL
-16 AGAGGMAVA
+16 CSPAFARS
-25 AAPQAPPLASPSPLS
+25 PQSA
-40 VKLDSLYR
+40 KLDALYR
-48 EIRHDD
+48 EIRRDE
-54 IRPPSRENDDIER
+54 IQPPARENDDIER
-67 AGRRALRQHGEKRL
+67 VGRRALKQHGDKRL
-81 YGLWAVLYAYKS
+81 YGLWSVLYAYKS

-99 FDDWSARVRALA
+99 FDEWAARVRRVAE
-111 KEDHDPEL
+111 EDHDAEL
-119 ATLVDLLDTAYRHE
+119 ATLVDLLQMAYRHE

-140 TDADWSRY
+140 TEADWTRF
-148 LDHSG
+148 LDRSG

-158 MAAIERMRTL
+158 MAAVERIRSL
-168 GRSGHWADASRLA
+168 GRSGQWADASRLA
-181 VEVIGQLE
+181 AEATGQLE
-189 RKGSIAQ
+189 RRGDIAR
-196 PLLAEAH
+196 PLLAETH

-232 NAFYMRKVERIYDI
+232 NAFYMRKVERMYDI
-246 AYTAAEVGELSA
+246 AYTAAEVGELDA
-258 AEHFAS
+258 AEHFAG
-264 VHHSMTQ
+264 VHHNMTQ
-271 AAGDQDLKTWDRYL
+271 AAGDPDLKTWDRYL

-290 TARRNPVKVMD
+290 SDRHAPRRVLQ
-301 CLAEGAFEIGRPT
+301 CLADGDFEIAHPT
-314 NRLTGMS
+314 NRLTGLS
-321 LRLRGQA
+321 LRLRAQA
-328 RAELGDAAGA
+328 RAELGDAAA
-338 TADLH
+338 ARADLE
-343 ALQAIP
+343 ALRAVP
-349 SETLERDP
+349 VDRLERDP
-357 QAELLLSAYIAQA
+357 QAELLLSAYIAVA

-375 DAFRLL
+375 EAFRLL

-386 QDHEK
+386 QDHER

-411 RSKRDESRRLTAEVE
+411 KSKRDESKRLTAEVE

-431 AHASIIIAA
+431 AHASIVIAM
-440 LLAVLVVGGVAWGV
+440 LLGVLVLGGVAWGV

-460 ERLKDARGRAE
+460 ERLKEARGRAE

-496 GLAQVLRGEAKDA
+496 GMAQALRTESLDA

-552 AGICAR
+552 VGVCAR

-571 VELTFTLVG
+571 VELTFTLAG
-580 EPPPLMLFDAV
+580 DPPPMLLFDAV

-614 VALSWAPDPATGRL
+614 VTLAWRPDPQTGRTAVSL
-628 AAKLVV
+628 TVR
-634 TDTGIGMNPTT
+634 DTGIGMSPTT
-645 LSKLF
+645 LAKLF
-650 SAFTQADASTT
+650 GAFTQADASTT

-684 ILVESHEGRG
+684 ILVDSWEGRG
-694 STFTLN
+694 SVFTLG
-700 FLVDGASG
+700 FQVDVAAASATDGAAPAFG
-708 VVADAGQVGFVAVGE
+708 VANE
-723 DETLFLL
+723 DEPARSPLQ
-730 HGRRVLVVD
+730 GRRVLVVD

-757 DIVEAQN
+757 DLVEVEN
-764 GREALEVLESEAF
+764 GREALDALEAEAF

-795 RRLRADPRWADLPV
+795 RRLRRDPRWGGLPV
-809 IALTADVMRTQIET
+809 IALTADVMRTQIDT
-823 CLAAGMDAHVAKP
+823 CLEAGMDAHIAKP
-836 IDLRDLLSVM
+836 IDLRDLLSVL

-852 RAAVSAAIEA
+852 RGATVGADRVDVGAF
-862 SCV
+862 

>member
-1 LRRFVLLLA
+1 LRRFVLFLA
-10 AIATLL
+10 AIAALL
-16 AGAGGMAVA
+16 AGIGGVA
-25 AAPQAPPLASPSPLS
+25 SATPQSA
-40 VKLDSLYR
+40 KLDALYR
-48 EIRHDD
+48 EISLHDT
-54 IRPPSRENDDIER
+54 RPPARENEDIER
-67 AGRRALRQHGEKRL
+67 AGRRALRQTGEKRL
-81 YGLWAVLYAYKS
+81 FGLWAVLYAYKS
-93 NQVQPQ
+93 NQIQPQ
-99 FDDWSARVRALA
+99 FDDWTRRVRALA
-111 KEDHDPEL
+111 RAENDGEL
-119 ATLVDLLDTAYRHE
+119 LALADMLDTAYRHE

-140 TDADWSRY
+140 TDADWSRF
-148 LDHSG
+148 LDRSG
-153 PNIRL
+153 PNVRM
-158 MAAIERMRTL
+158 MAAVERVRTL
-168 GRSGHWADASRLA
+168 GRSGAWADASRLA
-181 VEVIGQLE
+181 AEVMLQME
-189 RKGSIAQ
+189 RKGAIAR

-232 NAFYMRKVERIYDI
+232 NAFYMRKLERIYDI
-246 AYTAAEVGELSA
+246 AYTAAEVGELKA

-264 VHHSMTQ
+264 VHHHMTQ
-271 AAGDQDLKTWDRYL
+271 AAGDPDLLTWDRYL

-290 TARRNPVKVMD
+290 RERHGPAKVLE
-301 CLAEGAFEIGRPT
+301 CLGRGGEPLNHPT
-314 NRLTGMS
+314 SSLAGLS
-321 LRLRGQA
+321 LRLRAQA

-338 TADLH
+338 KVDLAVLR
-343 ALQAIP
+343 ALPA
-349 SETLERDP
+349 ETLEADP
-357 QAELLLSAYIAQA
+357 QAERLLSAYIALA
-370 EHRGE
+370 DGHGDE
-375 DAFRLL
+375 AFRLL
-381 DQWRR
+381 DRWRME
-386 QDHEK
+386 DHE
-391 TQAALSRNGAQ
+391 TSQAAQARNGAQ

-431 AHASIIIAA
+431 AHASIIIAM
-440 LLAVLVVGGVAWGV
+440 LLGVLVVGGVAWGV

-460 ERLKDARGRAE
+460 TRLKDARGRAE

-496 GLAQVLRGEAKDA
+496 GMAQALRGEALEP

-552 AGICAR
+552 VGVCAR

-571 VELTFTLVG
+571 VDLTFTVVG
-580 EPPPLMLFDAV
+580 APPPTLLFDAV

-614 VALSWAPDPATGRL
+614 VTLSCAPDPASGRL
-628 AAKLVV
+628 GARLVV
-634 TDTGIGMNPTT
+634 SDTGIGMSATT
-645 LSKLF
+645 LPRLF

-674 RRLAELMDGE
+674 RRLAQLMGGE
-684 ILVESHEGRG
+684 ILVDSHEGRG
-694 STFTLN
+694 STFTLS
-700 FLVDGASG
+700 FLVDASSVEGADP
-708 VVADAGQVGFVAVGE
+708 ATVGFGGALD
-723 DETLFLL
+723 DEGLSPL

-744 RRVIKLFLAPFDC
+744 RRVIKLFLAPFNC
-757 DIVEAQN
+757 DLVEVEN
-764 GREALEVLESEAF
+764 GREALDALEAEAF

-795 RRLRADPRWADLPV
+795 RRLRRDPRWAGLPV
-809 IALTADVMRTQIET
+809 IALTADVMRTQIDT
-823 CLAAGMDAHVAKP
+823 CLQAGMDAHVAKP

-846 VQVLDK
+846 VQVLAK
-852 RAAVSAAIEA
+852 GGQAATRIGADRTLA
-862 SCV
+862 

>member
-1 LRRFVLLLA
+1 LRRFVLVLA
-10 AIATLL
+10 AIAIGL
-16 AGAGGMAVA
+16 AGTGGVA
-25 AAPQAPPLASPSPLS
+25 SARSPQSG
-40 VKLDSLYR
+40 KLDALYR
-48 EIRHDD
+48 EISLHDT
-54 IRPPSRENDDIER
+54 RPPARENDDIER
-67 AGRRALRQHGEKRL
+67 AGRKALKQTGEKRL

-93 NQVQPQ
+93 NQIQPQ
-99 FDDWSARVRALA
+99 FQDWSRRVRQLA
-111 KEDHDPEL
+111 QAEGDDEL
-119 ATLVDLLDTAYRHE
+119 LALVDMLDTAYRHE

-140 TDADWSRY
+140 TDAEWSRF
-148 LDHSG
+148 LDRSG
-153 PNIRL
+153 PNIRM
-158 MAAIERMRTL
+158 MAAVERVRTL
-168 GRSGHWADASRLA
+168 GRSGAWADASRLA
-181 VEVIGQLE
+181 AEVMLRME
-189 RKGSIAQ
+189 RKGAIAR

-246 AYTAAEVGELSA
+246 AYTAAEVGELKA
-258 AEHFAS
+258 AERFAS
-264 VHHSMTQ
+264 VHHHMTQ
-271 AAGDQDLKTWDRYL
+271 AAGDPDLLTWDRYL

-290 TARRNPVKVMD
+290 SASQAPAKVLK
-301 CLAEGAFEIGRPT
+301 CLEQGGRALDRPT

-321 LRLRGQA
+321 LRLRAQA
-328 RAELGDAAGA
+328 RAELGDDTGA
-338 TADLH
+338 KADL
-343 ALQAIP
+343 AVQRAIP
-349 SETLERDP
+349 VETLEPDP
-357 QAELLLSAYIAQA
+357 QAELLLGAYIALA
-370 EHRGE
+370 EGRGDE
-375 DAFRLL
+375 AFRQL
-381 DQWRR
+381 DRWRQ
-386 QDHEK
+386 QDHAT
-391 TQAALSRNGAQ
+391 TQAAQVRNGAQ

-431 AHASIIIAA
+431 ARASIVIA
-440 LLAVLVVGGVAWGV
+440 LLLSVLVVGGVAWGF
-454 YLRRAS
+454 YMRRAS
-460 ERLKDARGRAE
+460 QRLRDARGRAE

-496 GLAQVLRGEAKDA
+496 GMAQALRGATLDP

-552 AGICAR
+552 VGVCAR

-571 VELTFTLVG
+571 VELTFSVVG
-580 EPPPLMLFDAV
+580 APPPMLLFDAV

-614 VALSWAPDPATGRL
+614 ITLACAPDPASGRL
-628 AAKLVV
+628 GVRLVV
-634 TDTGIGMNPTT
+634 ADTGIGMSAAT
-645 LSKLF
+645 LPRLF
-650 SAFTQADASTT
+650 GAFTQADASTT

-674 RRLAELMDGE
+674 RRLAELMGGE
-684 ILVESHEGRG
+684 IRVDSQEGQG
-694 STFTLN
+694 STFTLV
-700 FLVDGASG
+700 FLVDA
-708 VVADAGQVGFVAVGE
+708 AAAGGGGDPSATGFGSALDE
-723 DETLFLL
+723 DGLSPLQN
-730 HGRRVLVVD
+730 RRVLVVD

-744 RRVIKLFLAPFDC
+744 RRVIKLFLASFNC
-757 DIVEAQN
+757 DLVEVEN
-764 GREALEVLESEAF
+764 GREALDALEAEAF

-795 RRLRADPRWADLPV
+795 RRLRRDPRWARLPI
-809 IALTADVMRTQIET
+809 IALTADVMRTQIDT
-823 CLAAGMDAHVAKP
+823 CLQAGMDAHVAKP

-846 VQVLDK
+846 AQVLARGGATLPGD
-852 RAAVSAAIEA
+852 RLAATSG
-862 SCV
+862 

>member
-1 LRRFVLLLA
+1 MRRYVLFLA

-16 AGAGGMAVA
+16 AGPGGA
-25 AAPQAPPLASPSPLS
+25 ALARSPQSA
-40 VKLDSLYR
+40 KLDALYR
-48 EIRHDD
+48 EISRDE
-54 IRPPSRENDDIER
+54 IKPPTRENDDIER
-67 AGRRALRQHGEKRL
+67 VGRRALKQHGDKRL
-81 YGLWAVLYAYKS
+81 YGLWSVLYAYKS

-99 FDDWSARVRALA
+99 FDDWSRRVRRLA
-111 KEDHDPEL
+111 VAEDDAEL
-119 ATLVDLLDTAYRHE
+119 LNLVDLLTTAYRHE

-140 TDADWSRY
+140 NEADWVRY
-148 LDHSG
+148 LERSG
-153 PNIRL
+153 PNIRM
-158 MAAIERMRTL
+158 MAAIERIRTL
-168 GRSGHWADASRLA
+168 GRSGQWADASRLA
-181 VEVIGQLE
+181 AEAMGQME
-189 RKGSIAQ
+189 RKGSIAR

-210 SYIGDKEGAL
+210 SYIGDKEGSL
-220 DHMSQAARLDEG
+220 DHMSTAARLDEG

-246 AYTAAEVGELSA
+246 AYTAAEVGELDA
-258 AEHFAS
+258 AEHFAG
-264 VHHSMTQ
+264 VHHHMTQ
-271 AAGDQDLKTWDRYL
+271 AAGDPDLKTWDRYL

-290 TARRNPVKVMD
+290 NERRAPGRILD
-301 CLAEGAFEIGRPT
+301 CLDSGAFEIDHPT
-314 NRLTGMS
+314 NRLTGLS
-321 LRLRGQA
+321 LRLRAQA
-328 RAELGDAAGA
+328 EAERGDAARA
-338 TADLH
+338 KADLDVIR
-343 ALQAIP
+343 AIP
-349 SETLERDP
+349 IETLERDP
-357 QAELLLSAYIAQA
+357 QAERLISAYIALA

-411 RSKRDESRRLTAEVE
+411 KSKRDESRRLTAEVE

-431 AHASIIIAA
+431 AHASIVIAM
-440 LLAVLVVGGVAWGV
+440 LLGVLVLGGIAWGV

-460 ERLKDARGRAE
+460 ERLKEARGRAE

-496 GLAQVLRGEAKDA
+496 GMAQALRGETLNA

-552 AGICAR
+552 VGVCAR

-571 VELTFTLVG
+571 VDLTFTVAG
-580 EPPPLMLFDAV
+580 EPPPMLLFDAV

-614 VALSWAPDPATGRL
+614 VTLAWAPDPQTGRT
-628 AAKLVV
+628 VV
-634 TDTGIGMNPTT
+634 TLTVSDTGIGMGQAT

-650 SAFTQADASTT
+650 GAFTQADASTT

-684 ILVESHEGRG
+684 ILVDSREGGG
-694 STFTLN
+694 STFTLG
-700 FLVDGASG
+700 FQVDVSSAGATETAAAAFG
-708 VVADAGQVGFVAVGE
+708 VPDE
-723 DETLFLL
+723 DEALSPL

-757 DIVEAQN
+757 DLVEVEN
-764 GREALEVLESEAF
+764 GRQALEALEAEPF

-795 RRLRADPRWADLPV
+795 RRLRRDPRWAALPV
-809 IALTADVMRTQIET
+809 IALTADVMRTQIDT
-823 CLAAGMDAHVAKP
+823 CIEAGMDAHIAKP
-836 IDLRDLLSVM
+836 IDLRDLLSVL
-846 VQVLDK
+846 VQVLD
-852 RAAVSAAIEA
+852 RQGATQAAAETVSA
-862 SCV
+862 

>member
-1 LRRFVLLLA
+1 MRRFVLFLA
-10 AIATLL
+10 AIAILL
-16 AGAGGMAVA
+16 TGGGVAMAR
-25 AAPQAPPLASPSPLS
+25 SPLS
-40 VKLDSLYR
+40 SKLDALYR
-48 EIRHDD
+48 EISQDD
-54 IRPPSRENDDIER
+54 IRPPSRENEDIER
-67 AGRRALRQHGEKRL
+67 VGRRAMKQHGDKRL
-81 YGLWAVLYAYKS
+81 YGLWSVLYAYKS

-99 FDDWSARVRALA
+99 FDDWSRRVRRLA
-111 KEDHDPEL
+111 QDDKDPEL

-153 PNIRL
+153 PNIRM
-158 MAAIERMRTL
+158 MAAVERIRTL
-168 GRSGHWADASRLA
+168 GRSGQWADASRLA
-181 VEVIGQLE
+181 ADVTGQLE
-189 RKGSIAQ
+189 RKGPIAR

-246 AYTAAEVGELSA
+246 AYTAAEVGELNA

-264 VHHSMTQ
+264 VHHHMTQ
-271 AAGDQDLKTWDRYL
+271 AAGDPDLKTWDRYL

-290 TARRNPVKVMD
+290 TARHAPARVVN
-301 CLAEGAFEIGRPT
+301 CLADGAFEIARPT
-314 NRLTGMS
+314 NRLTGLS
-321 LRLRGQA
+321 LRLRAQA
-328 RAELGDAAGA
+328 RAELGDADGA
-338 TADLH
+338 TADLRVI
-343 ALQAIP
+343 QAIP
-349 SETLERDP
+349 PDTLERDL

-386 QDHEK
+386 QDHERN
-391 TQAALSRNGAQ
+391 QAALSRNGAQ

-440 LLAVLVVGGVAWGV
+440 LLAVLVLGGVAWGF

-460 ERLKDARGRAE
+460 MRLKDARGRAE
-471 AANEAKSAFL
+471 AANDAKSSFL

-496 GLAQVLRGEAKDA
+496 GIAQALRGDRLEP

-552 AGICAR
+552 VGVCAR
-558 LVGGYQPTAREKG
+558 LVSGYQPTAREKD
-571 VELTFTLVG
+571 VELAFAVVG
-580 EPPPLMLFDAV
+580 DPPPMLLFDAV

-603 ALKFTV
+603 ALKFTAS
-609 VGRVD
+609 GRVD
-614 VALSWAPDPATGRL
+614 VSLSCTPDPASGRL
-628 AAKLVV
+628 AVRLVV
-634 TDTGIGMNPTT
+634 ADTGIGMSPAT

-650 SAFTQADASTT
+650 GAFTQADASTT

-674 RRLAELMDGE
+674 RRLAELMDGQ
-684 ILVESHEGRG
+684 ILVDSREGEG
-694 STFTLN
+694 STFTLSL
-700 FLVDGASG
+700 LVDASTAGAAEAGANAFGG
-708 VVADAGQVGFVAVGE
+708 VDE
-723 DETLFLL
+723 DEALSPL

-757 DIVEAQN
+757 TLVEVQN
-764 GREALEVLESEAF
+764 GREALEALEAEVF

-795 RRLRADPRWADLPV
+795 RRLRANPRWASLPV
-809 IALTADVMRTQIET
+809 IALTADVMHTQIDT
-823 CLAAGMDAHVAKP
+823 CLQAGMDAHVAKP

-852 RAAVSAAIEA
+852 GARGPVRVEA
-862 SCV
+862 GAFH

>member
-1 LRRFVLLLA
+1 LRRFVLFLA

-16 AGAGGMAVA
+16 AGTGGVA
-25 AAPQAPPLASPSPLS
+25 SARSPQSA
-40 VKLDSLYR
+40 KLDALYR
-48 EIRHDD
+48 QISRDD
-54 IRPPSRENDDIER
+54 IQPPSRENEDIER
-67 AGRRALRQHGEKRL
+67 VGRRALKQHGEKRL
-81 YGLWAVLYAYKS
+81 YGLWSVLYAYKS

-99 FDDWSARVRALA
+99 FDDWSDRVRRLA
-111 KEDHDPEL
+111 IDDKDSEL
-119 ATLVDLLDTAYRHE
+119 LSLVDLLDTAYRHE

-140 TDADWSRY
+140 TNADWSRY

-153 PNIRL
+153 PNIRM
-158 MAAIERMRTL
+158 MAAVERIRTL
-168 GRSGHWADASRLA
+168 GRAGDWADASRLA
-181 VEVIGQLE
+181 AEITGQLE
-189 RKGSIAQ
+189 RKGAIARS
-196 PLLAEAH
+196 LLAEAH

-246 AYTAAEVGELSA
+246 AYTAADVGELNA

-264 VHHSMTQ
+264 VHHHMTQ
-271 AAGDQDLKTWDRYL
+271 AAGDPDLKTWDRYL

-290 TARRNPVKVMD
+290 SARHAPDRVLR
-301 CLAEGAFEIGRPT
+301 CLADGDFEIARPT
-314 NRLTGMS
+314 NRLTGIS
-321 LRLRGQA
+321 LRLRAQA
-328 RAELGDAAGA
+328 RAELGDAVAA
-338 TADLH
+338 RADL
-343 ALQAIP
+343 AVIRAIP
-349 SETLERDP
+349 VDTLERDT
-357 QAELLLSAYIAQA
+357 QAELLLSAYIALA

-375 DAFRLL
+375 EAFRLL

-391 TQAALSRNGAQ
+391 TQVALSRNGAQ

-431 AHASIIIAA
+431 AHASIIIAM
-440 LLAVLVVGGVAWGV
+440 LLGVLVVGGVGWGV

-460 ERLKDARGRAE
+460 VRLKDARGRAE
-471 AANEAKSAFL
+471 TANEAKSAFL

-496 GLAQVLRGEAKDA
+496 GMAQALRAEPLNA

-552 AGICAR
+552 VGVCAR
-558 LVGGYQPTAREKG
+558 LVGGYQPTAREKD
-571 VELTFTLVG
+571 VELTFTVAG
-580 EPPPLMLFDAV
+580 EPPPMLLFDAV

-614 VALSWAPDPATGRL
+614 VTLAWEPDPVTGRTDVRL
-628 AAKLVV
+628 TVV
-634 TDTGIGMNPTT
+634 DTGIGMSPAT

-650 SAFTQADASTT
+650 GAFTQADASTT

-684 ILVESHEGRG
+684 IVVESREGQG
-694 STFTLN
+694 STFVLG
-700 FLVDGASG
+700 FQVDVAHAGT
-708 VVADAGQVGFVAVGE
+708 ADAAIPAFGAANE
-723 DETLFLL
+723 DVMAPSPLQ
-730 HGRRVLVVD
+730 GRRVLVVD

-757 DIVEAQN
+757 DLVEVEN
-764 GREALEVLESEAF
+764 GREALDALEAEAF

-795 RRLRADPRWADLPV
+795 RRLRRDPRWADLPV
-809 IALTADVMRTQIET
+809 IALTADVMRTQIDT
-823 CLAAGMDAHVAKP
+823 CLGAGMDAHIAKP
-836 IDLRDLLSVM
+836 IDLRDLLSVL

-852 RAAVSAAIEA
+852 RGVTPVGESALG
-862 SCV
+862 